1 MNILVAIDFSKG
13 SIHALEY
20 AINYANIMKADI
32 QMVWVNDINTPET
45 VFSSVATELRRE
57 KKENFKKL
65 LTKYRKEL
73 IHGKLN
79 YILKKGKV
87 HQEIAKQVIST
98 NANLIFTGTHGITGF
113 EEYWI
118 GSNAYRIITYAPC
131 PVITLR
137 NEYKF
142 KKSIK
147 KILFTV
153 DNSPKTL
160 QKLEPTTEV
169 AKLFNSHIHILSI
182 YATSMSLM
190 HRRVDDRLEKVKKHL
205 TKNDIAFTVEKVKN
219 DNITTTVLKY
229 AEKNNV
235 DLISIMTDQERSNA
249 GVFLGTSPRQII
261 SNSAFPVLCIQP
273 SGIKIITK

>member
-1 MNILVAIDFSKG
+1 MNILVAIDFSKS

-79 YILKKGKV
+79 YILKRGKV

-160 QKLEPTTEV
+160 QKLESTTEV

-182 YATSMSLM
+182 YATSMSLV
-190 HRRVDDRLEKVKKHL
+190 HRRVDDNLEKVKKHL

>member
-57 KKENFKKL
+57 KKKNFEKL

-190 HRRVDDRLEKVKKHL
+190 HRRVDDKLEKVKKHL
-205 TKNDIAFTVEKVKN
+205 AKNDIAFTVEKVKN

>member
-235 DLISIMTDQERSNA
+235 DLISIMTDQERSSA